1 MYITIVVSNLRLICF
16 FQVYDDRLYSWSTL
30 WSFFVKQLKY
40 YLNCQWTLEPHSV
53 NIAYNK
59 SKETESGANIACY
72 GAQNQPEDRPDLF
85 SDTSSVELLFPSW
98 VVREGRVN
106 LHSTHQRPSCAAA
119 RSTGHY
125 ETRQAFFVNF
135 ASRLWSNS
143 YPFTFLSNKKRQR
156 KAECKFFLILNQPQD
171 IRGSTRYFVCRPVG
185 PIVTLATSAYDPS
198 YSIR

>member
-98 VVREGRVN
+98 VLREGRVN

-143 YPFTFLSNKKRQR
+143 YPFTFLSNKK
-156 KAECKFFLILNQPQD
+156 KAAKSWVQVFFNTK
-171 IRGSTRYFVCRPVG
+171 STPGHQGEHQIFCMPARRPDSD
-185 PIVTLATSAYDPS
+185 TSD
-198 YSIR
+198 